1 MSQLKLRIT
10 TAEKHV
16 LVKAVKRADTDAELW
31 IFGSR
36 TDDTKKGGDID
47 IAILSPKI
55 DLMKKIQIRRDILDR
70 IGEQKIDIVISRD
83 GSEPFFRL
91 AQQTGVRIDENIT

>member
-1 MSQLKLRIT
+1 MRIIDT
-10 TAEKHV
+10 EKQV
-16 LVKAVKRADTDAELW
+16 MIEAVKKADTEAALW
-31 IFGSR
+31 LFGSR

-70 IGEQKIDIVISRD
+70 IGEQKIDIIVSRD
-83 GSEPFFRL
+83 GSDPFFRL
-91 AQQTGVRIDENIT
+91 AQETGIRII

>member
-1 MSQLKLRIT
+1 MRIT
-10 TAEKHV
+10 DTEKQV
-16 LVKAVKRADTDAELW
+16 LIDVIKKADSDAVLRL
-31 IFGSR
+31 FGSR

-55 DLMKKIQIRRDILDR
+55 DLMTKIQIRREILDK
-70 IGEQKIDIVISRD
+70 IGEQKIDIIVSKN

-91 AQQTGVRIDENIT
+91 AQETGIRIA

>member
-1 MSQLKLRIT
+1 
-10 TAEKHV
+10 V
-16 LVKAVKRADTDAELW
+16 DTEAMLW
-31 IFGSR
+31 LFGSR

-55 DLMKKIQIRRDILDR
+55 DLMKKIQIRRDILDK
-70 IGEQKIDIVISRD
+70 IGEQKIDIIISQN

-91 AQQTGVRIDENIT
+91 AQETGIRIV

>member
-1 MSQLKLRIT
+1 MRIT
-10 TAEKHV
+10 ETEKQV
-16 LVKAVKRADTDAELW
+16 MIEAVKNVDTDAELW
-31 IFGSR
+31 LFGSR
-36 TDDTKKGGDID
+36 VDDTKKGGDID

-55 DLMKKIQIRRDILDR
+55 DRMKKIQIRRDILDR

-91 AQQTGVRIDENIT
+91 AKENGVQISGKLT

>member
-1 MSQLKLRIT
+1 MRIT
-10 TAEKHV
+10 DTEKQV
-16 LVKAVKRADTDAELW
+16 MIEAVKKADTEAALW
-31 IFGSR
+31 LFGSR

-70 IGEQKIDIVISRD
+70 IGEQKIDIIVSRD
-83 GSEPFFRL
+83 GSDPFFRL
-91 AQQTGVRIDENIT
+91 AQETGIRII

>member
-1 MSQLKLRIT
+1 MRIT
-10 TAEKHV
+10 TVEKQI
-16 LVKAVKRADTDAELW
+16 LVEAVKKADADAELW

-36 TDDTKKGGDID
+36 TDDSKKGGDID

-55 DLMKKIQIRRDILDR
+55 DRMKKIQIRRDILDR

-91 AQQTGVRIDENIT
+91 AQETGVRIDGNIT